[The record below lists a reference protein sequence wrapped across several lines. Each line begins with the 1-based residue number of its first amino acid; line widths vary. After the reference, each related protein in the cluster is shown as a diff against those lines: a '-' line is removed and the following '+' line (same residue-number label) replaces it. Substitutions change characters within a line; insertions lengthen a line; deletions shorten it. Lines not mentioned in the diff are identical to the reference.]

1 MAFVQSKLA
10 DNRRADA
17 AEDVSTLR
25 SHGDIRA
32 CSTKSVRGSAVDVVL
47 KNVSSH
53 PDFWVGG
60 VRTRREEGEP
70 APAMPILVDMDDD
83 SGAVVL
89 FIRGV
94 VEQTNQRDEE
104 GEEEEEDDEEEDSET
119 LASVVGKERSSRTAT
134 TSCLQDLTATN
145 HRMAFRLDPLC
156 GKLFLERFHVEK
168 ENRGK
173 GIGRQC
179 MAVLLAFASN
189 LYPGLPVYVTTATRE
204 GAAFYAKVGW
214 RQDAQCRKDLVYYT
228 QSNEDK
234 DDGGGDGGGGS
245 GGGSSGSGGGCS
257 DDDDGDD
264 DDDDEEGR
272 R

>member
-1 MAFVQSKLA
+1 M
-10 DNRRADA
+10 
-17 AEDVSTLR
+17 
-25 SHGDIRA
+25 
-32 CSTKSVRGSAVDVVL
+32 DVVL

-60 VRTRREEGEP
+60 VRTRREEEEP
-70 APAMPILVDMDDD
+70 VPAMPILVDIDDD

-94 VEQTNQRDEE
+94 VEQTNECDEE
-104 GEEEEEDDEEEDSET
+104 GEDEEEDDEDEDSET
-119 LASVVGKERSSRTAT
+119 LASVVGKERSSSRTAT

-168 ENRGK
+168 GHRGK

-179 MAVLLAFASN
+179 MAVLLAVASH
-189 LYPGLPVYVTTATRE
+189 LYPRVPVYVTTATRE

-214 RQDAQCRKDLVYYT
+214 RRDAQCRKDLVYYT
-228 QSNEDK
+228 QSKEDK
-234 DDGGGDGGGGS
+234 DDGGGDGGGDS

-257 DDDDGDD
+257 DDDDDDGDD
-264 DDDDEEGR
+264 DVNDDDDEEGR